1 MPFQLNLGKQRSSIP
16 HSIILCNF
24 NSLKT
29 LLLVNYEM
37 RFIISNIPM
46 IIYTFRF
53 ILNSNIIFINLLNMK
68 VIIPAAGTGT
78 RLFPHTHTKPKPMV
92 YIAGKPIIGHILDR
106 MIDLEPSEI
115 ILVVGYR
122 KELLISY
129 VNENYKE
136 IFNIRYVD
144 QAERLGLGHSIYL
157 TREFVENSDVMI
169 ALGDMI
175 FKSGYLD
182 FYEQHKNNGHCSG
195 SIGVKEVDEPKKY
208 GIVELESETTCV
220 KKLEEKPEHPTSN
233 LGIAGVYFVQD
244 TVRLFEMLERI
255 VDKNIKTRGE
265 YQLTDALQEMI
276 NRGSKFKTFTV
287 SSWYDC
293 GHAES
298 LLETNRVLLDEN
310 AESNNKYSI
319 SGSVIIQPVT
329 IGENVK
335 ISNSIVGPYASIA
348 NDTIIKNSIVS
359 NSVIGARAQLITV
372 NLQSSIIGDDA

>member
-1 MPFQLNLGKQRSSIP
+1 
-16 HSIILCNF
+16 
-24 NSLKT
+24 
-29 LLLVNYEM
+29 
-37 RFIISNIPM
+37 
-46 IIYTFRF
+46 
-53 ILNSNIIFINLLNMK
+53 MK

-129 VNENYKE
+129 VDKHYKD

-144 QAERLGLGHSIYL
+144 QQERLGLGHSIYL
-157 TREFVENSDVMI
+157 TREFAGDSDVMI

-195 SIGVKEVDEPKKY
+195 SIGVKEVDEPEKY
-208 GIVELESETTCV
+208 GIVELESETSCV
-220 KKLEEKPEHPTSN
+220 KNLEEKPEHPASN

-244 TVRLFEMLERI
+244 TAKLFEMLERML
-255 VDKNIKTRGE
+255 DENIKTRGE

-276 NRGSKFKTFTV
+276 KLGGKFKTFTV

-310 AESNNKYSI
+310 TKLNNKNEI
-319 SGSVIIQPVT
+319 SDSVIIQPVA

-335 ISNSIVGPYASIA
+335 ISNSVVGPYASIS
-348 NDTIIKNSIVS
+348 NDTIIKNSIIS
-359 NSVIGARAQLITV
+359 NSVIGARTQLITV
-372 NLQSSIIGDDA
+372 NLQSSIIGDDANIIGKYNTVNIGDSSSIEF